1 MRAIISAELGAAAKL
16 ADVPTPSAGPGEV
29 RVKVSAS
36 SLNGFD
42 TAVISGHMA
51 AFMEH
56 RFPVVL
62 GRDFAGAVDQLGDGV
77 EGFATG
83 DAVFGV
89 VLTFPL
95 QAGGFGEYVVVPSTS
110 LARVPDGLDLTTAG
124 ALGLAGAAAATV
136 VDAIAPLPGETV
148 LIMGATGGVGSLVV
162 QLAAARGAVVL
173 ATADPGEGTRLVR
186 RLGAHYVIDRT
197 GDVIGQVAAIA
208 PGGVKAAVH
217 LAGDPFALA
226 ELIAPGGR
234 FASLLGIGQDQM
246 GVHDVVALSVNAD
259 LDPAG
264 LEHLAAQVA
273 AGRLEVPVQRTYQ
286 LDEVPQAFADFAAG
300 SVGKLAVRLA

>member
-29 RVKVSAS
+29 RVKVAAS

-42 TAVISGHMA
+42 TAVISGYMA
-51 AFMEH
+51 TLLEH

-62 GRDFAGAVDQLGDGV
+62 GRDFAGAVDQVGDGV
-77 EGFATG
+77 TGVAAG

-89 VLTFPL
+89 VLDHPL
-95 QAGGFGEYVVVPSTS
+95 HAGGFGEYVVVPFAS
-110 LARVPDGLDLTTAG
+110 LARVPGGLDLTTAG

-136 VDAIAPLPGETV
+136 VDAIAPSPGETV
-148 LIMGATGGVGSLVV
+148 LIMGATGGVGSVAV

-173 ATADPGEGTRLVR
+173 ATAEPGEGTRLVR
-186 RLGAHYVIDRT
+186 RLGAHYVIDR
-197 GDVIGQVAAIA
+197 GSDLIGQVAAIA

-226 ELIAPGGR
+226 DLIAPGGR
-234 FASLLGIGQDQM
+234 FASLLGIGPDQM
-246 GVHDVVALSVNAD
+246 GVRDVVALPVNAD
-259 LDPAG
+259 LAPAG
-264 LEHLAAQVA
+264 LEHLAAEVV
-273 AGRLEVPVQRTYQ
+273 AGRVEVPVQRIYH
-286 LDEVPQAFADFAAG
+286 LEEVPQAFADFTAG
-300 SVGKLAVRLA
+300 SVGKLAVHVG

>member
-1 MRAIISAELGAAAKL
+1 MRAVISAELGAAAKL
-16 ADVPTPSAGPGEV
+16 AEVPTPSAGPGEV
-29 RVKVSAS
+29 RVKVAAS

-42 TAVISGHMA
+42 AAVISGYLA
-51 AFMEH
+51 ALIEH

-62 GRDFAGAVDQLGDGV
+62 GRDFAGAVDQLGEGV
-77 EGFATG
+77 DGFAVG

-110 LARVPDGLDLTTAG
+110 LARMPSGLDLTTAG

-136 VDAIAPLPGETV
+136 VAAIAPQPGETV
-148 LIMGATGGVGSLVV
+148 LIAGATGGVGSIAV

-173 ATADPGEGTRLVR
+173 ATADPGEGTQLVR
-186 RLGAHYVIDRT
+186 HLGAHYVIDRT
-197 GDVIGQVAAIA
+197 GDIIGQVAAIA

-234 FASLLGIGQDQM
+234 FTTLLGIGQDQM
-246 GVHDVVALSVNAD
+246 GVHDVVALPVNAD
-259 LDPAG
+259 LAPAG
-264 LEHLAAQVA
+264 LEDLAAQVV
-273 AGRLEVPVQRTYQ
+273 AGRVEVPVRRIYH
-286 LDEVPQAFADFAAG
+286 LEEVPQAFADFAAG
-300 SVGKLAVRLA
+300 SVGKLAVRVG

>member
-1 MRAIISAELGAAAKL
+1 MRAVISAELGAAAKL
-16 ADVPTPSAGPGEV
+16 AEVPTPSAGPGEV
-29 RVKVSAS
+29 RVKVAAS

-42 TAVISGHMA
+42 AAVISGYLA
-51 AFMEH
+51 ALIEH

-62 GRDFAGAVDQLGDGV
+62 GRDFAGAVDQLGEGV
-77 EGFATG
+77 DGFAVG

-95 QAGGFGEYVVVPSTS
+95 QAGGFGEYVVVPAAS

-136 VDAIAPLPGETV
+136 VGAIAPQPGETV
-148 LIMGATGGVGSLVV
+148 LIAGATGGVGSIAV

-173 ATADPGEGTRLVR
+173 ATAEPGEGTQLVR
-186 RLGAHYVIDRT
+186 RLGAHYVVDRT

-234 FASLLGIGQDQM
+234 FTTLLGIGQDQM
-246 GVHDVVALSVNAD
+246 GVHDVVALPVNAD
-259 LDPAG
+259 LAPAG
-264 LEHLAAQVA
+264 LEHLAAEVV
-273 AGRLEVPVQRTYQ
+273 AGRLEVPVRRVYD
-286 LDEVPQAFADFAAG
+286 LEEVPQAFTDFAAG
-300 SVGKLAVRLA
+300 SVGKLAVRVG

>member
-1 MRAIISAELGAAAKL
+1 MRAVISAELGAAAKL
-16 ADVPTPSAGPGEV
+16 AEVPTPSAGPGEV
-29 RVKVSAS
+29 RVKVAAS

-42 TAVISGHMA
+42 AAVISGYLA
-51 AFMEH
+51 ALIEH

-77 EGFATG
+77 DGFAVG

-95 QAGGFGEYVVVPSTS
+95 HAGGFGEYVVVPAAS

-136 VDAIAPLPGETV
+136 VDAIAPQPGEIV
-148 LIMGATGGVGSLVV
+148 LIAGATGGVGSIAV

-173 ATADPGEGTRLVR
+173 ATAEPGAGTQLVR

-197 GDVIGQVAAIA
+197 GDIIGQVAAIA

-234 FASLLGIGQDQM
+234 FTTLLGVGQDQM
-246 GVHDVVALSVNAD
+246 GVHDVVALPVNAD
-259 LDPAG
+259 LAPAG
-264 LEHLAAQVA
+264 LEDLAAQVV
-273 AGRLEVPVQRTYQ
+273 AGRVEVPVQRIYH
-286 LDEVPQAFADFAAG
+286 LEEVPQAFADFAAG
-300 SVGKLAVRLA
+300 SVGKLAVRIG